1 MRISDWSSTCALP
14 ISATAS
20 ACACS
25 AAHCGRR
32 VSAAPPSFSDLS
44 MAAGSARAGQRLR
57 LVGDALHQL
66 VPGLDEGLRALALQ
80 LRGQCVDRSEKHT
93 SELQSLMRISYAVF
107 CLKNKH
113 HTTENRTKHL
123 LPTDTN

>member
-66 VPGLDEGLRALALQ
+66 VPGGDEGLRALALQ
-80 LRGQCVDRSEKHT
+80 LRGQRVDVDAGRGDLLQRGRAVAAVLGHRAAYLAVRSEAHT
-93 SELQSLMRISYAVF
+93 SEL
-107 CLKNKH
+107 
-113 HTTENRTKHL
+113 
-123 LPTDTN
+123 